1 MRQTR
6 MQPNIE
12 LIIFRRGPRLPTGMT
27 SNEYLFWYSL
37 PFVLAIVYLVY
48 KFFRNRKRV
57 MSWNDGRIPS
67 DFGTTESHIAEIFI
81 VFAASISKRG
91 RVHIRTKEIWVNK
104 YIKKHFPDAKCKV
117 DESFDFAIWNSI
129 DLDELAFWC
138 SQKLNHQQ
146 KLQLFEFLTY
156 LSLVDHEL
164 VDDERELLLYVLNR
178 FNLSFEELSAEAQSA
193 VKLEEKK
200 VVEVSVSHR
209 KRYFSALGLREDAS
223 AVEIKK
229 MYRLLV
235 KEVHPDRHPN
245 ATPEERRMFE
255 ARFQEIQE
263 AYEYLTSN

>member
-1 MRQTR
+1 
-6 MQPNIE
+6 MQPSIE
-12 LIIFRRGPRLPTGMT
+12 LILFRRGPRLPTGMT

-57 MSWNDGRIPS
+57 MSWNDGRVPS

-81 VFAASISKRG
+81 VFATSMVKRG
-91 RVHIRTKEIWVNK
+91 KVHIQTKRFRIEK
-104 YIKKHFPDAKCKV
+104 YIKEHFPEAKCKV

-138 SQKLNHQQ
+138 SQKLNHDQ
-146 KLQLFEFLTY
+146 KLQLFEFLAW

-164 VDDERELLLYVLNR
+164 NDEERELLLYILNR
-178 FNLSFEELSAEAQSA
+178 FNLSFEELSVEVRSA
-193 VKLEEKK
+193 VEWKEER
-200 VVEVSVSHR
+200 VVDFRVSHR
-209 KRYFSALGLREDAS
+209 RRYLNALGLSEGAG
-223 AVEIKK
+223 AIEIKK

-245 ATPEERRMFE
+245 ATLEQRRTFE

-263 AYEYLTSN
+263 AYDYLTSN